1 MQDSKLDLLIIGG
14 GITGAGILLDA
25 TTRGLRAALIEMQD
39 FAAGTSSRSTKL
51 VHGGLRYLKQF
62 EIGLVAEV
70 GKERAIVHRNGPHVT
85 HPEWMLLPIYRGGTY
100 GRLAASFGIRLYDY
114 LAGVQRSE
122 RRTMLTKQ
130 ETLRREPLLRQ
141 DGLLGSA
148 CYVEYRTDDARLTIE
163 VLKEAVARGGLA
175 LNYVRCDRLLY
186 QGGKVA
192 GVAATD
198 ILAGAE
204 SELRAHVVVNATGPW
219 VDEIRELD
227 GSKSGK
233 QLHHTKGVH
242 IVVDGRRFPLQNPV
256 YFDVPDGRMVF
267 AIPRDG
273 KTYIGTTDTDYHG
286 DLAHPDISPADQR
299 YLTDAVN
306 HVFPTVQLRIEDIE
320 SGWAGIRPLIHEAGK
335 SPSEISRKEEIFVSP
350 SGLITMAGGKLTGY
364 RKMAEKA
371 VDLCCRRLSEMTG
384 RTYPPCAT
392 AHVPISGG
400 HYANPADYEA
410 SVEAA
415 VRDAKRVGLPD
426 SDARLLASRY
436 GTNAGHLLERILTRP
451 TDDAAAS
458 LPPAV
463 FAQLAYA
470 IEAEMACTPL
480 DFFQRRTGALLF
492 DIDLVRRTKTAV
504 VQYFAEQFRWSE
516 AERAAR
522 GRELDDAITA
532 ASGREPGSMPDAVAA
547 GDMPMHTEASANG
560 VIPTSPSTR
569 ETVK

>member
-1 MQDSKLDLLIIGG
+1 MRTLDLDLLVIGG

-25 TTRGLRAALIEMQD
+25 TTRGLQAALIDMQD

-51 VHGGLRYLKQF
+51 VHGGLRYLKQL

-70 GKERAIVHRNGPHVT
+70 GKERAIVHGNGPHVT

-100 GRLAASFGIRLYDY
+100 GRLTASFGIRLYDY
-114 LAGVQRSE
+114 LAGVKRTE
-122 RRTMLTKQ
+122 RRKMLSAD
-130 ETLRREPLLRQ
+130 ETLQREPLLRP

-175 LNYVRCDRLLY
+175 LNYVRCDQLLFEN
-186 QGGKVA
+186 GTIA
-192 GVAATD
+192 GICATD
-198 ILAGAE
+198 VLTGAQG
-204 SELRAHVVVNATGPW
+204 ELRARVVVNAAGPW

-242 IVVDGRRFPLQNPV
+242 IVVDRRRFPLQNPV

-286 DLAHPDISPADQR
+286 DLAHPDIHLADQQ
-299 YLTDAVN
+299 YLIDAVN
-306 HVFPTVQLRIEDIE
+306 HVFPTVHLGIADIE
-320 SGWAGIRPLIHEAGK
+320 SGWAGIRPLIHEEGK

-371 VDLCCRRLSEMTG
+371 VDLCCRRLSQITG
-384 RTYPPCAT
+384 QTYPPCQT

-400 HYANPADYEA
+400 HYANPSDYEA
-410 SVEAA
+410 SIEAA
-415 VRDAKRVGLPD
+415 VRDAGRIGLSPT
-426 SDARLLASRY
+426 DARQLASRY
-436 GTNAGHLLERILTRP
+436 GTNTGHLFHLVQTRP
-451 TDDAAAS
+451 TDGAAAS

-470 IEAEMACTPL
+470 IQAEMACTPL

-492 DIDLVRRTKTAV
+492 DIDLVHHTKAAV
-504 VQYFAEQFRWSE
+504 VQYFAEQFHWTE
-516 AERAAR
+516 ADRAAR
-522 GRELDDAITA
+522 QRELDDAIA
-532 ASGREPGSMPDAVAA
+532 AATGREPSPVQSAVPALDARIDAETAA
-547 GDMPMHTEASANG
+547 DTPAHE
-560 VIPTSPSTR
+560 V
-569 ETVK
+569 VK